1 MPLKSLGTI
10 FPSQNVFMFIFLSF
24 MNRKFVG
31 KSILVS
37 FELKERERER
47 IILIYGIEY
56 IIMKRLYA
64 VIHFNDVFANGMVK

>member
-1 MPLKSLGTI
+1 
-10 FPSQNVFMFIFLSF
+10 

-37 FELKERERER
+37 FELKERER

-64 VIHFNDVFANGMVK
+64 VIHFNDAFANGMVK

>member
-10 FPSQNVFMFIFLSF
+10 FPTQNVFMFIFLSF

-37 FELKERERER
+37 FEMKERER